1 MRTVLVSDGT
11 LQALATVR
19 ISIPGS
25 LVADVARVARIERAI
40 VDGVAALPG
49 VDGAAFASEMA
60 MEGIPPNRDAV
71 LVDRTAY
78 GAAEIPPLR
87 IFQSISPGL
96 FETIGARLVAGRD
109 FTWTDLVERRPAVIV
124 SENFAREVFGSP
136 SAAVGRRIRA
146 AGPSSAWREIVGVA
160 QDVYENGAKEPAPAI
175 VYWPAYGDS
184 PYRPTPSVLRTA
196 TFVIRSPR
204 AGTESFA
211 KDLPQAVWSI
221 DANLAFASMRTMR
234 EIYDRSMA
242 RTTFTLV
249 MLAIAGAMA
258 LALGIVGIYGV
269 ISYAVAQRTREIGIR
284 VALGAQRR
292 ELTRMFVR
300 SGLLLAAIGVPIGL
314 AASAGVTRVMA
325 SLLFR
330 VAAIDPLTYLVVPLL
345 VVAAAA
351 IASYVPAKR
360 ASALDPVEALKI
372 E

>member
-1 MRTVLVSDGT
+1 
-11 LQALATVR
+11 
-19 ISIPGS
+19 
-25 LVADVARVARIERAI
+25 
-40 VDGVAALPG
+40 
-49 VDGAAFASEMA
+49 
-60 MEGIPPNRDAV
+60 
-71 LVDRTAY
+71 
-78 GAAEIPPLR
+78 
-87 IFQSISPGL
+87 
-96 FETIGARLVAGRD
+96 
-109 FTWTDLVERRPAVIV
+109 
-124 SENFAREVFGSP
+124 
-136 SAAVGRRIRA
+136 
-146 AGPSSAWREIVGVA
+146 
-160 QDVYENGAKEPAPAI
+160 
-175 VYWPAYGDS
+175 
-184 PYRPTPSVLRTA
+184 
-196 TFVIRSPR
+196 VIRSPR

-314 AASAGVTRVMA
+314 AASAGSAGVTRVMA

>member
-1 MRTVLVSDGT
+1 
-11 LQALATVR
+11 
-19 ISIPGS
+19 
-25 LVADVARVARIERAI
+25 
-40 VDGVAALPG
+40 
-49 VDGAAFASEMA
+49 
-60 MEGIPPNRDAV
+60 
-71 LVDRTAY
+71 
-78 GAAEIPPLR
+78 
-87 IFQSISPGL
+87 
-96 FETIGARLVAGRD
+96 
-109 FTWTDLVERRPAVIV
+109 
-124 SENFAREVFGSP
+124 
-136 SAAVGRRIRA
+136 
-146 AGPSSAWREIVGVA
+146 
-160 QDVYENGAKEPAPAI
+160 
-175 VYWPAYGDS
+175 
-184 PYRPTPSVLRTA
+184 
-196 TFVIRSPR
+196 
-204 AGTESFA
+204 
-211 KDLPQAVWSI
+211 
-221 DANLAFASMRTMR
+221 MR

-314 AASAGVTRVMA
+314 AASAAVTRVMA

-330 VAAIDPLTYLVVPLL
+330 VPAIDPLTYLVVPLL

-351 IASYVPAKR
+351 IASYVPATR

>member
-1 MRTVLVSDGT
+1 M
-11 LQALATVR
+11 
-19 ISIPGS
+19 
-25 LVADVARVARIERAI
+25 
-40 VDGVAALPG
+40 
-49 VDGAAFASEMA
+49 
-60 MEGIPPNRDAV
+60 
-71 LVDRTAY
+71 
-78 GAAEIPPLR
+78 
-87 IFQSISPGL
+87 
-96 FETIGARLVAGRD
+96 
-109 FTWTDLVERRPAVIV
+109 
-124 SENFAREVFGSP
+124 
-136 SAAVGRRIRA
+136 
-146 AGPSSAWREIVGVA
+146 
-160 QDVYENGAKEPAPAI
+160 
-175 VYWPAYGDS
+175 
-184 PYRPTPSVLRTA
+184 LRTA